1 MKHNL
6 FVFLVAC
13 GFAYLTHAFCGGIS
27 LSFWQQVVGFSVC
40 LVFWLLF
47 FAPAFILKDN
57 KL

>member
-1 MKHNL
+1 MKQNV
-6 FVFLVAC
+6 FVFLMAC
-13 GFAYLTHAFCGGIS
+13 GFAYLTHALCGGIT

>member
-1 MKHNL
+1 M
-6 FVFLVAC
+6 AC
-13 GFAYLTHAFCGGIS
+13 GFAYLTHALCGGIT

>member
-6 FVFLVAC
+6 FVFLVVC
-13 GFAYLTHAFCGGIS
+13 GFAYLTHAFCGGTS

-47 FAPAFILKDN
+47 FAPAFDIK
-57 KL
+57 K